1 MLNLEKLKALAEAQP
16 VKEWSRR
23 EAGMS
28 SYARKPMFVVDGP
41 EAVSDYESWGFTR
54 AAASYIE
61 AASPAAVLELIA
73 EVEHAR
79 LVRFLHGEKATLHW
93 RRLEEDRNGL
103 VAALERVRDQLKA
116 AGAEGATESDMR
128 QGLCAALA
136 LAEQAL
142 PVLPAPPLTSRLR
155 EKLQAMQKSAGDA
168 GDAGGSDRG

>member
-1 MLNLEKLKALAEAQP
+1 MADIEKLKALAEAQP

-73 EVEHAR
+73 EVER
-79 LVRFLHGEKATLHW
+79 LRHVSAWVSVEERLPESGAPVLVWCDGCGRAGVAWIRQGAWLMPEPQPLGYESITHW
-93 RRLEEDRNGL
+93 MPLP
-103 VAALERVRDQLKA
+103 
-116 AGAEGATESDMR
+116 AGPTATESR
-128 QGLCAALA
+128 
-136 LAEQAL
+136 
-142 PVLPAPPLTSRLR
+142 P
-155 EKLQAMQKSAGDA
+155 
-168 GDAGGSDRG
+168 

>member
-1 MLNLEKLKALAEAQP
+1 MADIEKLKALAEAQP

-73 EVEHAR
+73 EVERLRKKAR
-79 LVRFLHGEKATLHW
+79 GVEKARISRNAELDGKVLNYL
-93 RRLEEDRNGL
+93 RDRTGST
-103 VAALERVRDQLKA
+103 AWAMT
-116 AGAEGATESDMR
+116 GAIGATREEVSKAC
-128 QGLCAALA
+128 Q
-136 LAEQAL
+136 
-142 PVLPAPPLTSRLR
+142 RLR
-155 EKLQAMQKSAGDA
+155 RKGLIETSATQLTYWQVVKA
-168 GDAGGSDRG
+168 